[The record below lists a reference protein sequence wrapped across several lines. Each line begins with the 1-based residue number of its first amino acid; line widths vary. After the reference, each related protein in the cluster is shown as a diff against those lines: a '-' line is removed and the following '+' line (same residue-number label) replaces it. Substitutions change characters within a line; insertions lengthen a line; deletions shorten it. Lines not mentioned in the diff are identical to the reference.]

1 MCSRKLDYESASPR
15 HFFGNGLVK
24 RIHTTVTCAIVLA
37 AVLLLAHPAAAHLS
51 AEPSFLPVGG
61 KQRIALTVHN
71 DRDETM
77 TGFRLTAP
85 EGIRILGTGG
95 GSGWNELVEGASAR
109 WSGGSL
115 APDTPVVFEIDVEA
129 VTTEPGTVDLA
140 GDQLYPGGDSV
151 NWEVSLTVVPPG
163 AGPPADEDGML
174 ATAIV
179 TVAVVGALALVVAA
193 FLYRRRH
200 REGM

>member
-1 MCSRKLDYESASPR
+1 M
-15 HFFGNGLVK
+15 
-24 RIHTTVTCAIVLA
+24 TVTCVVALA
-37 AVLLLAHPAAAHLS
+37 AALLLAHPAAAHLS

-95 GSGWNELVEGASAR
+95 GSGWNEFVEGATAR

-115 APDTPVVFEIDVEA
+115 APDTPTVFEVDVEA
-129 VTTEPGTVDLA
+129 VTTEPGSVDLA
-140 GDQLYPGGDSV
+140 GDQLYPGGESV
-151 NWEVSLTVVPPG
+151 TWEVSLTVVPPG
-163 AGPPADEDGML
+163 AGPPTDEDGML
-174 ATAIV
+174 ATALV
-179 TVAVVGALALVVAA
+179 GLAVAGALALVAAA

-200 REGM
+200 REGT

>member
-1 MCSRKLDYESASPR
+1 M
-15 HFFGNGLVK
+15 FGNGAVK
-24 RIHTTVTCAIVLA
+24 RVHTTLTCLFAIA
-37 AVLLLAHPAAAHLS
+37 ATLLLAHPAAAHLS

-77 TGFRLTAP
+77 TGFRMTAP

-115 APDTPVVFEIDVEA
+115 APDTPAVFEVDVEA
-129 VTTEPGTVDLA
+129 VTTEPGTFDLE
-140 GDQLYPGGDSV
+140 GDQLYPGGESV
-151 NWEVSLTVVPPG
+151 TWEVSLTVVPPG
-163 AGPPADEDGML
+163 AGPPANEDGS
-174 ATAIV
+174 
-179 TVAVVGALALVVAA
+179 GAVVAA
-193 FLYRRRH
+193 VAAVAGLALAAIAFQLWRRR
-200 REGM
+200 RDSVTP